1 MPSDISRHNKKP
13 ILRAF
18 SVYTFQSSFKKSI
31 SATAD
36 KTTFNSF
43 NSTTHSL
50 HSFHCT
56 YCLVHSFHFNN
67 CVHFAHTTTIIPFAR
82 LHSFHRSHSTLFHA
96 LRAFHSSEFPAVLL
110 ASLTHSILFV
120 VFTTFTCC
128 FRFTHSLAVG
138 SVSFITFM
146 TCFVSFVSLD
156 LRD

>member
-1 MPSDISRHNKKP
+1 MPSKILGHHKKP